1 MKALHQGVQ
10 RGGPVGLFHRDAPGR
25 HSLLQDLGLPRVRDD
40 GGPPQQGAEKDG
52 GLFGVEGL
60 QAHRLELSQVPA
72 VVLQA
77 ALHPVQANLHSIQAS
92 LHLIQAGLH
101 PVHPPGQD
109 PEGLGQLGEAAVGLG
124 PVGGE
129 LLVVAALGLGQLGE
143 AAVDFGAELQELLAV
158 GDELLSVGNELL
170 AMGDELL
177 AVGGEFLGQA
187 PEAFLRAALGLGQLG
202 EAAVGLRPDGRRTP
216 CSAAAGR
223 GRGPG

>member
-1 MKALHQGVQ
+1 
-10 RGGPVGLFHRDAPGR
+10 
-25 HSLLQDLGLPRVRDD
+25 
-40 GGPPQQGAEKDG
+40 
-52 GLFGVEGL
+52 
-60 QAHRLELSQVPA
+60 
-72 VVLQA
+72 
-77 ALHPVQANLHSIQAS
+77 
-92 LHLIQAGLH
+92 LIQAGLH
-101 PVHPPGQD
+101 PVHPLGQD

-124 PVGGE
+124 PIGGE

-158 GDELLSVGNELL
+158 GNELL
-170 AMGDELL
+170 TVGDELL

-216 CSAAAGR
+216 YSAGAGR